1 MLPDAIKLKIKNSA
15 VIAVVTIDDSSNAV
29 PLAESLIKGGV
40 TVMELTLRS
49 ESAMD
54 SLRLIIE
61 QVPEMT
67 AGVGTV
73 LRVDQLEEIIAVGAE
88 FGVAPGLNPKIIQ
101 RAKNLGF
108 PFAPGIVTPSDIEL
122 GVELGCNTLKF
133 FPAEASGGLKYF
145 KSMTAPYSYLKL
157 QYIPLGG
164 LNEDNFKSY
173 LLDQSILAVGGSW
186 IATRA
191 LINQQDW
198 EQIMTNAQR
207 AIKIANSLKGE

>member
-101 RAKNLGF
+101 RRVIQEKTAK
-108 PFAPGIVTPSDIEL
+108 EL
-122 GVELGCNTLKF
+122 QKILFNTMENSTF
-133 FPAEASGGLKYF
+133 FFSR
-145 KSMTAPYSYLKL
+145 KL
-157 QYIPLGG
+157 T
-164 LNEDNFKSY
+164 F
-173 LLDQSILAVGGSW
+173 
-186 IATRA
+186 
-191 LINQQDW
+191 
-198 EQIMTNAQR
+198 
-207 AIKIANSLKGE
+207 